1 MKFRVGYIYG
11 RSYIQKKFVVSGCV
25 ISPLAP
31 TGFAGEIHDVR
42 KKLNSVGFNYSRKDL
57 DARLNECKDFGH
69 CTLVEFFDIEAPNY
83 VEAIEGRATEAEDII
98 GAVSVISANPAVAF
112 CAFAQSAKESGIK
125 FFTPSDRRIMHGTNV
140 PGYLDA
146 LQNLVDGAKTDA
158 KLSLLFKLFR
168 SSLREREIDNQIL
181 FQLILFEEAS
191 DNEHGV
197 FGDRLRKFSEK
208 IGFLGDLTIIARD
221 TGVTLP
227 EGKDVIDLI
236 VKLRNAAAHNGN
248 ISEESLKEFNGDW
261 VVPIIKNKEQ
271 LHKLITEA
279 IRYMFVCLV
288 GHTRDKMAMKITGT
302 DPFVMRFD

>member
-11 RSYIQKKFVVSGCV
+11 RNYIQQKFVVSGCV

-42 KKLNSVGFNYSRKDL
+42 NKLNSVGFNYSRKDL
-57 DARLNECKDFGH
+57 DARLNECKDSGH
-69 CTLVEFFDIEAPNY
+69 CTLLEFVDVEATNYIEA
-83 VEAIEGRATEAEDII
+83 IKGKATEAENII
-98 GAVSVISANPAVAF
+98 GAVSVISANPAVPF

-146 LQNLVDGAKTDA
+146 LQNLVDSAKTDA
-158 KLSLLFKLFR
+158 KLSLLLKLFR
-168 SSLREREIDNQIL
+168 SSLREREVDNQIL

-191 DNEHGV
+191 DNEQGDFGV
-197 FGDRLRKFSEK
+197 RLRKFSEK
-208 IGFLGDLTIIARD
+208 TGFLGDLSVIAKE
-221 TGVTLP
+221 TGVVLP

-248 ISEESLKEFNGDW
+248 ISEESLNEFNGSW
-261 VVPIIKNKEQ
+261 VIPIIRDKEN

-288 GHTRDKMAMKITGT
+288 GHTRDRMAMKITGP
-302 DPFVMRFD
+302 DPFVVRFD